1 MGPISKIRLYLRHFR
16 ERDDVLKVWVVF
28 IYGTSLPHKKV
39 LFYRYREGG
48 YLLHFLKRKC
58 FKIMSIK
65 LNRQFAI
72 FVPWSFLVVIM
83 GTCTQAVDTVFLF

>member
-48 YLLHFLKRKC
+48 
-58 FKIMSIK
+58 
-65 LNRQFAI
+65 
-72 FVPWSFLVVIM
+72 
-83 GTCTQAVDTVFLF
+83 VFTALSKEEMF

>member
-1 MGPISKIRLYLRHFR
+1 MEGVFTALSKEEI
-16 ERDDVLKVWVVF
+16 
-28 IYGTSLPHKKV
+28 
-39 LFYRYREGG
+39 
-48 YLLHFLKRKC
+48 

-83 GTCTQAVDTVFLF
+83 GACTQAVDTVFLF